1 MQMSE
6 IGEKLALL
14 VQG

>member
-6 IGEKLALL
+6 IGEILALL